1 MEALAVERPHTP
13 SIKPRG
19 ERAHEFGFFSI
30 EDLFDIDIL
39 ITIAPI
45 PEFTKVL
52 KDKSGQIK
60 IKKD

>member
-1 MEALAVERPHTP
+1 MEKMLT
-13 SIKPRG
+13 SPRFLVVG
-19 ERAHEFGFFSI
+19 DFA
-30 EDLFDIDIL
+30 DVDIL
-39 ITIAPI
+39 ITIASI